1 MYPEDY
7 SVFLRKRNATYEGD
21 PAGDYV
27 MAEDVNELQEAIETI
42 ERHLGLSQSDQSLE
56 ERIRVIDNLSPLRVD
71 DYMKFSIPPA
81 SIDGMDSAIGN
92 LSMYGNIIAPQDNE
106 NDVLA
111 LRLKGNQTNLY
122 ERISVGTKTL
132 AQVQIEIGN
141 IQLNKSK
148 GVFLEDFSYTQVPRD
163 RQQQIIDSVLEN
175 NLDVILT
182 LTPIEILDNGY
193 DATRNPVAKALEL
206 DNRVKVWKEGFGKS
220 EGVAVIPSQVLVEMQ
235 QYLSLR
241 RTMDVQLIG
250 SYEGTAER
258 EYSYAQALGLIFALD
273 GISFGTRIGHT
284 NFLPAYGWVPYYSAW
299 KTTDPVI
306 EFIDGGL
313 KRSVKG
319 GAVIAD
325 GVQLTSHIIGI
336 GITSDMITF
345 VTNSLDANIL
355 KDNSI
360 GKEKIKDYDGGK
372 VVDAINGQT
381 AKKIKWSSIEDMDGN
396 MLPGNI
402 PSANMRQ
409 NVVLAINEK
418 HNSTNQLT
426 IVGDAIQSL
435 DGAKLTGNIGI
446 NPLVQNVVK
455 AINEA
460 TDTID
465 VASAQVDTLGSFD
478 ITTSTINA
486 QSAIITEANIVDLGT
501 ERITS
506 TDRINA
512 KDIYAQYIKTIQLDA
527 DILKVNDL
535 LVDDLIS
542 NKIKAQTLD
551 AVLAHIGTAEI
562 DNLIAGSITA
572 EVVKAGLITAMNSV
586 TMNATIT
593 GAMIKEASITS
604 AQIISLDAVKIN
616 AGSIS
621 TGKVTI
627 DSPDG
632 HLKIKDENIKIY
644 DAIDGNGDRRL
655 RVILGNTSEIVPGTY
670 GLVVLGADG
679 TTRLYDNTGVYNAG
693 IHNNAISNTKLQDD
707 SVDGRVIIADSIIA
721 EHITASAIT
730 GDKIKANE
738 INAIHIQAGT
748 ITAGSAIIA
757 EAAIGSAQI
766 YELHGT
772 KIVAGTIT
780 GEQIKAGSIT
790 ANNLAIGFEANQV
803 KYGYDNFEIFETGES
818 PVDVFTPQTTAIVS
832 KDIRRVG
839 DKSLKVTGNNQE
851 HIVYLQQ
858 RDGNFMNG
866 LIDGYTYFVTAY
878 AYTTDTTGVEVKLG
892 LTHANG
898 TLWGASTT
906 ITQMDGFKRIVAEIT
921 IPAGTISG
929 TVALYTK
936 KANSLVY
943 FDCVMLEE
951 KKEGITE
958 PSMWQSASITT
969 ITGDMISTGTIN
981 ASKGITFAAG
991 AVTIDADGIHL
1002 QKLGGGSVTLSDDG
1016 LVIKGGA
1023 ITIEGGLSADDLNPA
1038 LTSRW
1043 DSASESIADLIDNN
1057 VITPYEKF
1065 GLEKEW
1071 ERIKSTYDNIFSQAL
1086 TYNLT
1091 GDLDITEYSDAVE
1104 QFRLY
1109 IYVTKDLNN
1118 DKAILASDNK
1128 TTNSEINGADYA
1140 IIAKRVYDASVNA
1153 QDRIA
1158 RAVKSEIDE
1167 TKKDLEDLDISPT
1180 YRVDIASSKG
1190 ILFKNGNIQTVLR
1203 AIVYRGSIN
1212 ITDELDASYFTW
1224 KRISD
1229 DAAGDTVWNQ
1239 SHGIGVKSITITH
1252 VDVYQKAQFTCDLD
1266 IPDNQTL

>member
-27 MAEDVNELQEAIETI
+27 MAEDVNELQEAIEVI
-42 ERHLGLSQSDQSLE
+42 ERHLGLSQSEQSLE
-56 ERIRVIDNLSPLRVD
+56 ERIRIIDNLSPLRVD

-92 LSMYGNIIAPQDNE
+92 LSMYANIVAPQDNE

-122 ERISVGTKTL
+122 ERISVGSKTL

-141 IQLNKSK
+141 IKLNQSK
-148 GVFLEDFSYTQVPRD
+148 GIYLEEFSYTQVSRD
-163 RQQQIIDSVLEN
+163 RQQQIIDSILEN
-175 NLDVILT
+175 NLEVILT
-182 LTPIEILDNGY
+182 LPPVEILDNTY
-193 DATRNPVAKALEL
+193 DVTRNPVAKALKL
-206 DNRVKVWKEGFGKS
+206 DNRTKVWKEGFGKS
-220 EGVAVIPSQVLVEMQ
+220 EGVNVIPSQVLVEMQ

-241 RTMDVQLIG
+241 RTLGVQIIG
-250 SYEGTAER
+250 AYEGTAEQ
-258 EYSYAQALGLIFALD
+258 EYSYMQALGLIFALD
-273 GISFGTRIGHT
+273 GVSFGTRIGHT

-299 KTTDPVI
+299 KTMEPVI

-345 VTNSLDANIL
+345 VTNSLDASIL

-372 VVDAINGQT
+372 VVDAINAQT
-381 AKKIKWSSIEDMDGN
+381 TKKIKWSSIENMDGN

-402 PSANMRQ
+402 PSANMRE
-409 NVVLAINEK
+409 NVILSINEK
-418 HNSTNQLT
+418 HNSTNQTT
-426 IVGDAIQSL
+426 IVSSAIESL
-435 DGAKLTGNIGI
+435 DGGKITGNIGMA
-446 NPLVQNVVK
+446 PMKGNVIK
-455 AINEA
+455 AINASVEK
-460 TDTID
+460 ID
-465 VASAQVDTLGSFD
+465 VAVGKMDTFNSFD

-486 QSAIITEANIVDLGT
+486 QSAIITEGNIVDLGT

-506 TDRINA
+506 TDLINA
-512 KDIYAQYIKTIQLDA
+512 KDIHAQYIKTIQLDA
-527 DILKVNDL
+527 DVLKIKDL

-542 NKIKAQTLD
+542 NKIKAQALD
-551 AVLAHIGTAEI
+551 AVMAHIGTATI
-562 DNLIAGSITA
+562 DTLIAGSITA
-572 EVVKAGLITAMNSV
+572 EIVKAGLVTALNSV

-593 GAMIKEASITS
+593 GAMIQEASISS
-604 AQIISLDAVKIN
+604 AQIVSLDAVKIN

-627 DSPDG
+627 DSPEG

-644 DAIDGNGDRRL
+644 DAVDVNGERRL
-655 RVILGNTSEIVPGTY
+655 RVILGNTGEVVPNTY

-693 IHNNAISNTKLQDD
+693 IHRNAISNEKLQED
-707 SVDGRVIIADSIIA
+707 SVDGRVIIANSIIA
-721 EHITASAIT
+721 EHITAEAIT
-730 GDKIKANE
+730 ADKIKAKE

-790 ANNLAIGFEANQV
+790 ADNLAIGFESNQI
-803 KYGYDNFEIFETGES
+803 KYGYDNFEIFETNES
-818 PVDVFTPQTTAIVS
+818 PVNIFTPQTTAVVS
-832 KDIRRVG
+832 KDIRRIG

-851 HIVYLQQ
+851 HIVYLQKQ
-858 RDGNFMNG
+858 DGNFMNG
-866 LIDGYTYFVTAY
+866 LIDGYTYYVTAY
-878 AYTTDTTGVEVKLG
+878 VYTTDTTGVEVKLG

-906 ITQMDGFKRIVAEIT
+906 VKQLDGFKRVVAEIK

-936 KANSLVY
+936 KANSIVY

-951 KKEGITE
+951 KKATTTE

-1002 QKLGGGSVTLSDDG
+1002 QKLGGGSVTLSDEG

-1043 DSASESIADLIDNN
+1043 DTASDSIADLIDNN

-1065 GLEKEW
+1065 SLEKEW
-1071 ERIKSTYDNIFSQAL
+1071 ERIKTSYDNVFSQAL
-1086 TYNLT
+1086 NYNLS
-1091 GDLDITEYSDAVE
+1091 GDLDIGEYSAAVE
-1104 QFRLY
+1104 AYRIY
-1109 IYVTKDLNN
+1109 IYVTPDINN
-1118 DKAILASDNK
+1118 QKAILATDNK

-1140 IIAKRVYDASVNA
+1140 IIAQRVYNASVNA
-1153 QDRIA
+1153 QNRIGK
-1158 RAVKSEIDE
+1158 AVKSEIDE

-1203 AIVYRGSIN
+1203 AIVYRGSVN
-1212 ITDELDASYFTW
+1212 ITEELDASCFTW
-1224 KRISD
+1224 KRISE
-1229 DAAGDTVWNQ
+1229 DATGDTTWNQ
-1239 SHGIGVKSITITH
+1239 NHGHGVKSISITH
-1252 VDVYQKAQFTCDLD
+1252 VDIYQKAQFTCDLD
-1266 IPDNQTL
+1266 IPENQTT